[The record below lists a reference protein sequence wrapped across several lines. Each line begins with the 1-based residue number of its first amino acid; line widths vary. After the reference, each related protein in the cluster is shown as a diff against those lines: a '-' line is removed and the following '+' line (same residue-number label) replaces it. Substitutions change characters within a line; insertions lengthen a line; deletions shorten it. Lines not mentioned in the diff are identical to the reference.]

1 MPPVRLEL
9 ATSRS
14 RVDKKKDNENI
25 VKVTLGT
32 CGLNSTALCMASTAV
47 ISAVLRP
54 RFEAMSGENLGGTEI
69 NLNFE

>member
-1 MPPVRLEL
+1 MMDNTDLIISNFMEHSISL
-9 ATSRS
+9 K
-14 RVDKKKDNENI
+14 RVKCL
-25 VKVTLGT
+25 TLGT